1 MNDLIRREELCNR
14 LGIKSQTVYNKIYR
28 NEFKLNIHYF
38 KPSRRLLLF
47 DWEAIQDWIRGG
59 VDNVAQK
66 ERADFEEEKQ
76 RAGKISQIK
85 I

>member
-1 MNDLIRREELCNR
+1 MNDLIRCGELCNR

-28 NEFKLNIHYF
+28 NELKLNIHYF

-59 VDNVAQK
+59 VDNVGHK
-66 ERADFEEEKQ
+66 ERNNSEQEKQ
-76 RAGKISQIK
+76 KTSEIRI
-85 I
+85 